1 MIQALAAV
9 IIPPDRGD
17 MGETV
22 VGLRGDVGSCGSG
35 EGEGEGCADEQRD
48 VEEKLHFDEGEEMKI
63 AGREERLE

>member
-22 VGLRGDVGSCGSG
+22 VGLRGHVRSCGSG
-35 EGEGEGCADEQRD
+35 EGEDEGCADEQRD
-48 VEEKLHFDEGEEMKI
+48 VEEKLHFDAGEGMKI
-63 AGREERLE
+63 ARRKERFE